1 MKDLAILTN
10 DTLLFEC
17 SCGCQIVRLFKVDDV
32 NDLYAM
38 EFYTTGNTKIKFR
51 KKREKLANDL
61 LLTGEQLTQMFEAFK
76 QLKWEGE

>member
-17 SCGCQIVRLFKVDDV
+17 SCGCQIVRLFKIDDV

-38 EFYTTGNTKIKFR
+38 HFYQTGNTKRKYR

-61 LLTGEQLTQMFEAFK
+61 ILTGEQLTNMFEAFEK
-76 QLKWEGE
+76 IKGE